1 VPEPIRLPY
10 ISSAR
15 ILLESLEAFGL
26 DGLARQHSRKPEEAY
41 DLVDA
46 LLPSHARK
54 ADIFSRQVRPG
65 WDSWGD
71 EVDKFEALPWSY
83 RCGRGVQDTHRIVAE
98 PQLQSNPGKKTTNG

>member
-1 VPEPIRLPY
+1 MNLVDT
-10 ISSAR
+10 
-15 ILLESLEAFGL
+15 LESYGF

-65 WDSWGD
+65 WI
-71 EVDKFEALPWSY
+71 
-83 RCGRGVQDTHRIVAE
+83 RGEIRWTSSRPCHSCIVAHGVHA
-98 PQLQSNPGKKTTNG
+98 S